1 MKIKKNVGQNL
12 YSKAKQIIPGG
23 TMLLSKRPEMF
34 LPEKWPSYFSSC
46 KDINVED
53 LDGNIYKD
61 MSIMG
66 IGTNILGYGNEIID
80 NAVKKV
86 VSNGNMSTLNCP
98 EEVFLAEKLI
108 EINPWAD
115 MVRYARTGGEAN
127 AIAIRIAR
135 AASDNEKVAI
145 CGYHGWH
152 DWYLATNIDSETNLN
167 QHLLPGLSPNGVPK
181 TLRGSV
187 FPFEYN
193 DFNSLL
199 NIVKNHKV
207 GIIKMEVIRNEK
219 PKNNFLKKVRD
230 LATKNNI
237 ILIFDECTTGFRE
250 TFGGIHKKY
259 NVNPDMAIYGKALGN
274 GYSITAVLG
283 KKEIMESAQKTFI
296 SSTFWTERIGPTAAL
311 KTLELMKKL
320 SSWEIITNN
329 GKFMR
334 KGWKKIA
341 KKYNLDIKIMGI
353 PSLTNFSFN
362 YQNSQKYMT
371 FITQEMLKLGYLSS
385 SRFYPSI
392 KHNEK
397 NISKYLDFLDGIFNQ
412 IKMCEKGNLNINDLL
427 EGPVSHSGFKRL
439 N

>member
-46 KDINVED
+46 KDISVED

-181 TLRGSV
+181 GLRGSV

-193 DFNSLL
+193 DFKSLL

-219 PKNNFLKKVRD
+219 PKNNFLKK
-230 LATKNNI
+230 
-237 ILIFDECTTGFRE
+237 
-250 TFGGIHKKY
+250 
-259 NVNPDMAIYGKALGN
+259 
-274 GYSITAVLG
+274 
-283 KKEIMESAQKTFI
+283 
-296 SSTFWTERIGPTAAL
+296 
-311 KTLELMKKL
+311 
-320 SSWEIITNN
+320 
-329 GKFMR
+329 
-334 KGWKKIA
+334 
-341 KKYNLDIKIMGI
+341 
-353 PSLTNFSFN
+353 
-362 YQNSQKYMT
+362 
-371 FITQEMLKLGYLSS
+371 
-385 SRFYPSI
+385 
-392 KHNEK
+392 
-397 NISKYLDFLDGIFNQ
+397 
-412 IKMCEKGNLNINDLL
+412 
-427 EGPVSHSGFKRL
+427 
-439 N
+439 